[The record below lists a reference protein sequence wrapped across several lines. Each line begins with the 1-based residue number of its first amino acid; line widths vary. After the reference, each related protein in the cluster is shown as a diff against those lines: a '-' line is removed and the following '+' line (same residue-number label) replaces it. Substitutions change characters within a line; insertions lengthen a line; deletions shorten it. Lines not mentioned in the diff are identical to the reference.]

1 MEAAELNFNIPRFER
16 IEKLKKRLARIE
28 NALKSFPY
36 TNKKHILEDAVALEA
51 TQKEIEVQQAY
62 LLLES

>member
-1 MEAAELNFNIPRFER
+1 MLNFATIRLER

-36 TNKKHILEDAVALEA
+36 TNKAHILEDVAALEA